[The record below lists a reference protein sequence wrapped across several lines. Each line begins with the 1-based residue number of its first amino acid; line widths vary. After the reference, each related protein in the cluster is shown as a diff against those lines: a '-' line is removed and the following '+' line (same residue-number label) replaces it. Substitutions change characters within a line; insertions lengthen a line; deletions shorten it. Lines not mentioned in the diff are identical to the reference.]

1 MVSKCAALLML
12 LTTIWLQSAA
22 QDTVRPQTPDTST
35 KAGTDT
41 TLPAKPF
48 FDKTDHSALKAGL
61 FSTAL
66 PGLGQVYN
74 QKYWKIPII
83 YVAFGAL
90 AYSIQFNG
98 SRFFQYRD
106 AHGKR
111 IDNDSTTVDQYVGQ
125 YNANQLKTLRDFYQ
139 RRYELSIIGAGVVYI
154 LNIIDATVDAH
165 LYNFNVSD
173 NLSLEV
179 QPRFRYS
186 ADPGSFHGVSIKMRL

>member
-1 MVSKCAALLML
+1 MLTKCAALFML
-12 LTTIWLQSAA
+12 LTATGFSCAA
-22 QDTVRPQTPDTST
+22 QDTVRPQTPDTT
-35 KAGTDT
+35 TQAATDT

-48 FDKTDHSALKAGL
+48 FDKRDHSPLKAGL
-61 FSTAL
+61 FSMAL

-98 SRFFQYRD
+98 SRFFQFRD

-125 YNANQLKTLRDFYQ
+125 YNENQLKTLRDFYQ
-139 RRYELSIIGAGVVYI
+139 RRFELSIIGAGAVYI

-179 QPRFRYS
+179 RPRIRYS
-186 ADPGSFHGVSIKMRL
+186 ANPGSFHGVSIKLRL